1 MELEEGLL
9 ALTETES
16 SSDYKSEREA
26 SISSTLSLYILL
38 LSTSPPLLPTLI
50 DFLPFYNM
58 SQHSTINYKQ
68 IILQ

>member
-38 LSTSPPLLPTLI
+38 LSTSPPLLFTPI
-50 DFLPFYNM
+50 DFLSFYNM